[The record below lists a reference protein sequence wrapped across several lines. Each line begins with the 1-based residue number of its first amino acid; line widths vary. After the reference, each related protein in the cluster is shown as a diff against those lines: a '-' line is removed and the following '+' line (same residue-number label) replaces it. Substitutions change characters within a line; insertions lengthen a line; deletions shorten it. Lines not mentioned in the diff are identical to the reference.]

1 MGEGG
6 GKVKQVWLLTDKE
19 VDRLVE
25 IMHRH
30 TELAKKAALN
40 PHLRENALKEIKELR
55 KERIELI
62 GR

>member
-1 MGEGG
+1 M
-6 GKVKQVWLLTDKE
+6 KRIWQLTDE
-19 VDRLVE
+19 QLDRLVE

-40 PHLRENALKEIKELR
+40 PHLRENALKEIEELR

>member
-1 MGEGG
+1 M
-6 GKVKQVWLLTDKE
+6 KQVWLLTDEE

-30 TELAKKAALN
+30 TELAKKATLN
-40 PHLRENALKEIKELR
+40 PHLRENALKEIEELR